1 MNTVVENRVVID
13 RIVLQMSY
21 AKERTKFHY
30 NFTTTGS
37 DYSHYATLF
46 VVRYINSM

>member
-21 AKERTKFHY
+21 AKEHTKFHC

-37 DYSHYATLF
+37 DYSHYVMLLVA
-46 VVRYINSM
+46 RPINSM